1 MPHYYTTCR
10 LVSSDKPTEKLDK
23 LYVKGSVKLSILSGL
38 LEVDGSADY
47 LKKEKREI
55 RESKVYI
62 IIHIGTVVKSM
73 TMALLAKDKVH
84 YQEEVMATRR
94 RSSRIRRRCDIYSP

>member
-1 MPHYYTTCR
+1 M
-10 LVSSDKPTEKLDK
+10 VSSDKPTEKLDK

-47 LKKEKREI
+47 LKKKREI
-55 RESKVYI
+55 RESKVYVI
-62 IIHIGTVVKSM
+62 HHIGTIVKSM